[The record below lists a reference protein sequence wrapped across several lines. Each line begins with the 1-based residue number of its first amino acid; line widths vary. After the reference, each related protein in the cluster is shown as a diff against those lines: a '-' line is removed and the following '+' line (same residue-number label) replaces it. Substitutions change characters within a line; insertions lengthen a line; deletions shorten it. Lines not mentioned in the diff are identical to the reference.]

1 MSIIISCC
9 TTGFAAATM
18 WYDYDTSPEKRRR
31 NPKLAGA
38 TPDTSRGPFFI
49 VLVVHGALQVVAK
62 CFSSALLFIANSN
75 YFLAYTVGDHVLYQ
89 LYLAA
94 RGDHRFFRPGAGVL
108 LSVVFRVTEKAVA
121 DFTSCWLIRNPVTM
135 HNAYFLF
142 NQLMTHA
149 SVFVSVH
156 IYATSNFTHLPARM
170 LWMSAGSLFGAWAIT
185 YVVLAKRA
193 PTN

>member
-1 MSIIISCC
+1 MHC
-9 TTGFAAATM
+9 
-18 WYDYDTSPEKRRR
+18 
-31 NPKLAGA
+31 
-38 TPDTSRGPFFI
+38 
-49 VLVVHGALQVVAK
+49 ALQDVAK
-62 CFSSALLFIANSN
+62 SFSSALLFIASPK
-75 YFLAYTVGDHVLYQ
+75 YFLANMVADHALYQ
-89 LYLAA
+89 LYLAV
-94 RGDHRFFRPGAGVL
+94 RGDHRGDATGIGVL
-108 LSVVFRVTEKAVA
+108 LSIVKRALEKVIA
-121 DFTSCWLIRNPVTM
+121 DFTSSWLMRNPLTM

-156 IYATSNFTHLPARM
+156 IYATSSFTHLPARM